1 MRRGLEEDGYMIL
14 SVTFGTA
21 WGGRSHGSGINAV
34 AAEAHYAAKWEEE
47 MNTYGSVES
56 DKEEER

>member
-1 MRRGLEEDGYMIL
+1 MIL

-34 AAEAHYAAKWEEE
+34 AAEAHYAAKWEED

>member
-21 WGGRSHGSGINAV
+21 WERDEGMEV
-34 AAEAHYAAKWEEE
+34 AS
-47 MNTYGSVES
+47 ML
-56 DKEEER
+56 